1 MKHNLKVTVLML
13 ALFVLAQVMGLLIVN
28 QYIDH
33 GKLLEGKV
41 SFENLPYN
49 VERPEVDMTTSF
61 AYIFAAIIIGTLI
74 LLLFIKL
81 NLGTFWKFWFFLSM
95 VYVLTVSFS
104 AFLRIPYGNHV
115 ALSVAV
121 MLAAWRLL
129 KPNFYVHNFT
139 EIFIYGGLA
148 AIIVPL
154 LNIISVIVLLVLISI
169 YDMYAVWKSKHMIT
183 LARFTAKEKVFAGM
197 LVQYQDKPKFSEHG
211 KLSKE
216 SMKTVYHLSK
226 NIKNAGSKGIKH
238 AILGGGD
245 IGFPL
250 IFAGVVMKDLMLKH
264 SVVIGFLESIIVI
277 FAATAALAY
286 LFWKGEK
293 GKFYPAMPYL
303 SIGCLVGWL
312 VVLGIEF
319 MV

>member
-1 MKHNLKVTVLML
+1 MKHNVRVTLLML
-13 ALFVLAQVMGLLIVN
+13 SLFVLAQLMGLLVVN
-28 QYIDH
+28 QYIDSAQL
-33 GKLLEGKV
+33 KEGTV
-41 SFENLPYN
+41 SFEKLPFN
-49 VERPEVDMTTSF
+49 VERPEVNTTTSF
-61 AYIFAAIIIGTLI
+61 TYIFAAIILGTLL
-74 LLLFIKL
+74 LLLFIRL

-104 AFLRIPYGNHV
+104 VFLKIPQGNYI
-115 ALSVAV
+115 AASIAAA
-121 MLAAWRLL
+121 LAAWRLL

-139 EIFIYGGLA
+139 EVFIYGGLA
-148 AIIVPL
+148 AIVVPL
-154 LNIISVIVLLVLISI
+154 LNIISVIALLVLISI
-169 YDMYAVWKSKHMIT
+169 YDMYAVWKSKHMIK

-197 LVQYQDKPKFSEHG
+197 LVQYREKGKKPVAHHKMDYAAAKEIKSE
-211 KLSKE
+211 K
-216 SMKTVYHLSK
+216 
-226 NIKNAGSKGIKH
+226 AGVKH

-264 SVVIGFLESIIVI
+264 SVAIAFLETMFVVAGS
-277 FAATAALAY
+277 TAALAY

-312 VVLGIEF
+312 VVVIIESLI
-319 MV
+319 